1 MTATT
6 PNATAS
12 DASVARRER
21 PRARSRHPLSPTT
34 FLVRN
39 AGKSLPLVAV
49 IVLAVLLVAGV
60 IAMMDSIPYSIQ
72 TIYRYADKQLAITPR
87 GDEEGLPEL
96 LKKVRKTA
104 PVPIERTVIV
114 RGMGTQIQSI
124 VGKWPFVVIAMA
136 PEDVDYYLRRHGV
149 TRIEGRKPAVGAPE
163 ALVSEPVARNLGLK
177 IGSKVLGPEDQESYS
192 PVPVKVVGIARTED
206 WIAVADIDF
215 QRANFFP
222 PVDAALVFAGD
233 RADQT
238 RLDAASVKAL
248 KGARAQVFTYGQI
261 RKQSD
266 EMFVTLYKILNVVI
280 ATLVAVITLMMG
292 MLINIYQG
300 QRTVE
305 YGLLQAIGYN
315 KRQLLRRS
323 VVEAVLVVVA
333 GWVLGLLAARL
344 LLTVVKRVLMDPHA
358 YALDVANPT
367 AMAYTVPLPV
377 SVLLVAVGTILW
389 RFRDF
394 DPVAVVERRLA

>member
-1 MTATT
+1 MAATVT
-6 PNATAS
+6 ERGS
-12 DASVARRER
+12 RRR
-21 PRARSRHPLSPTT
+21 VSIRARHPLSPTT

-60 IAMMDSIPYSIQ
+60 IAMMDSIPFSIQ

-87 GDEEGLPEL
+87 GDEQGLAPL
-96 LKKVRKTA
+96 LRRVQKVS
-104 PVPIERTVIV
+104 PVPIERTLVV
-114 RGMGTQIQSI
+114 RGMGAQIQSI
-124 VGKWPFVVIAMA
+124 VGKWPFVIIALD
-136 PEDVDYYLRRHGV
+136 PNDVDFYLKRHGV
-149 TRIEGRKPAVGAPE
+149 TGLVGRKPAQGAPE
-163 ALVSEPVARNLGLK
+163 AIISEPVARNLGLK
-177 IGSKVLGPEDQESYS
+177 IGSKLLGPEDQESYA
-192 PVPVKVVGIARTED
+192 PVPVTVVGIARTED
-206 WIAVADIDF
+206 WIGVADIDF

-222 PVDAALVFAGD
+222 PVDAALLFAKD
-233 RADQT
+233 RASQA
-238 RLDAASVKAL
+238 RLDAAAVKEL
-248 KGARAQVFTYGQI
+248 KGSRAQVFTYGQI

-315 KRQLLRRS
+315 RGQLLRRS
-323 VVEAVLVVVA
+323 VAEAVLVVIA
-333 GWVLGLLAARL
+333 GWLLGIVGSRVFLSI
-344 LLTVVKRVLMDPHA
+344 VKRTLMDPRA

-367 AMAYTVPLPV
+367 AIAYTVPLPV
-377 SVLLVAVGTILW
+377 AVLLVAVGTIVW